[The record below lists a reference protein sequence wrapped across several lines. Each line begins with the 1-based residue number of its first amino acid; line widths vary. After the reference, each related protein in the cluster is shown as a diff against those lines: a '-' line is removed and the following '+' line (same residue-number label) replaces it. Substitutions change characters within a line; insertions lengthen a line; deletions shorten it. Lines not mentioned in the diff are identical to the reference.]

1 MILDFLE
8 LHRAEQN
15 EARHDLMLGLLDRV
29 THGTDNSGVRLWT
42 LGGPSECATQTSPR
56 NAIILGELN
65 QSKCRALA
73 DETLDLDYPG
83 VVGNDPVVL
92 CFVER
97 AIERGV
103 RFAEPIP
110 QQIYALRDHPSYPE
124 VLGAARV
131 VGIADAVLFRHWL
144 IAFFKECPMMCCRHA
159 VCAQLSLPTHEC
171 EWFSVSA

>member
-1 MILDFLE
+1 MDAWWPG
-8 LHRAEQN
+8 RM
-15 EARHDLMLGLLDRV
+15 RH
-29 THGTDNSGVRLWT
+29 
-42 LGGPSECATQTSPR
+42 APR

-97 AIERGV
+97 AIEHGV

-110 QQIYALRDHPSYPE
+110 QQIYALRGIGEAGPDSVAQSAAGPCRREPE
-124 VLGAARV
+124 PVNR
-131 VGIADAVLFRHWL
+131 
-144 IAFFKECPMMCCRHA
+144 
-159 VCAQLSLPTHEC
+159 S
-171 EWFSVSA
+171 